1 LAPLLICFETQMNT
15 VHNLHHFLN
24 LQELWSNYRVFTRQY
39 LLLHSLHNVQLPE
52 KLLKDLEQKPATKKS
67 TAKLG
72 EKMKFCSR
80 ERITMRSPFSVSTK
94 WCTET
99 PSRKQYPLCH
109 ALRNLRMM
117 TKTLEGTWFAFFLL
131 NQYFKF

>member
-1 LAPLLICFETQMNT
+1 MNT

-24 LQELWSNYRVFTRQY
+24 LQELWSNYKVFTLQY

-52 KLLKDLEQKPATKKS
+52 ELLKDLEQKPATKKS

-72 EKMKFCSR
+72 EKMMFCPR

-94 WCTET
+94 WCMET
-99 PSRKQYPLCH
+99 PSRTQYPLYH
-109 ALRNLRMM
+109 ALRNLQMM
-117 TKTLEGTWFAFFLL
+117 TKTLEGTWCWCGRTI
-131 NQYFKF
+131 